1 MRIKDEI
8 AEAFVL
14 LADDGPATQIDK
26 MSITKESLRSSGVDE
41 AQVEAVMAEICA
53 LAPSESDDS
62 EKISIEQFEQVLMTI
77 NEPGTIPPELRG
89 QKKKAYSNPISPEE
103 QEYEDE

>member
-1 MRIKDEI
+1 
-8 AEAFVL
+8 
-14 LADDGPATQIDK
+14 
-26 MSITKESLRSSGVDE
+26 VDE
-41 AQVEAVMAEICA
+41 AQVDAVMAEMCA

-89 QKKKAYSNPISPEE
+89 PKKKAYSNPISAEE